1 MPAVDAA
8 PSVVVARPPGAYRLS
23 RAFRRAATVAIV
35 LIVVLVATEAYSAV
49 RLASS
54 SPHAGSLV
62 PSFGANDTML
72 LTGSFY
78 LTNNGLYPLSGLS
91 IAFQV
96 HNATGALIGSGT
108 AGPASAAP
116 GANAS
121 IAAVLRLPVDPN
133 GPGATLL
140 TEDQTLVVDVV
151 GNVTVG
157 YLFPVGVAADLNHTW
172 GAPFANLT
180 AAPGTPVPAGGDVDV
195 PVTVSFSDDASFADV
210 GTFAYAVVPTSNAPC
225 ANGSWAIDVPAGSP
239 YEQTQTV
246 AVPTSCPTTGTVL
259 TLAYST
265 DGVTVTLPPEAF
277 P

>member
-1 MPAVDAA
+1 VPAVDAA
-8 PSVVVARPPGAYRLS
+8 PSVNVGRPPGAYRLA
-23 RAFRRAATVAIV
+23 RALRRAATVAIV

-54 SPHAGSLV
+54 SPHSGNLV
-62 PSFGANDTML
+62 ASFGPNDTML

-78 LTNNGLYPLSGLS
+78 LTNSGLYPLSGLT

-96 HNATGALIGSGT
+96 RNATGTLIATGT

-116 GANAS
+116 GQNAS

-133 GPGATLL
+133 GPGASLL
-140 TEDQTLVVDVV
+140 TVDQTLVVDVA

-157 YLFPVGVAADLNHTW
+157 YLFPVGVAADMNQSW

-180 AAPGTPVPAGGDVDV
+180 ATPGTPVPAGADVDV
-195 PVTVSFSDDASFADV
+195 PVTVTFSDDASFADV
-210 GTFAYAVVPTSNAPC
+210 GTLAYAVVPPSGTPC
-225 ANGSWAIDVPAGSP
+225 TNGSWAIDVPAGSP
-239 YEQTQTV
+239 YDQTQTV

-259 TLAYST
+259 TLAYTT
-265 DGVTVTLPPEAF
+265 DGVTMALPPEAF